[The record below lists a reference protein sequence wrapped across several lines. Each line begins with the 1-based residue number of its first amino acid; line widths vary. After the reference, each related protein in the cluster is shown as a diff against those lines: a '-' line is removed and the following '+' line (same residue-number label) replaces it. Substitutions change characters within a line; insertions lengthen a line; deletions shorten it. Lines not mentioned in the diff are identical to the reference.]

1 MRCALGFAW
10 TLPNTLLGLAA
21 GLLTF
26 QRPRVASGAL
36 VFDREARGLTWA
48 MVRLD
53 RTAMTLGFVIVS
65 AAPLTDEL
73 MAHEQA
79 HIRQYCAWGPLFLP
93 AYLAL
98 TIPYGYWLNPFE
110 VAARRAAGDD
120 VADRFSAGVRR
131 AARRSAPGRPAARG

>member
-1 MRCALGFAW
+1 MRRALGFAW

-21 GLLTF
+21 GVLTF
-26 QRPRVASGAL
+26 QRPRVACGAL

-48 MVRLD
+48 MSRLD
-53 RTAMTLGFVIVS
+53 RTAMTLGVVIVS

-79 HIRQYCAWGPLFLP
+79 HIRQYCAWGPLFIP

-98 TIPYGYWLNPFE
+98 TIPYGYWRNPFE
-110 VAARRAAGDD
+110 VSARRAADD
-120 VADRFSAGVRR
+120 HAAGRSVGALKR
-131 AARRSAPGRPAARG
+131 AGGRSSPGRPAARG